1 MVIVRKGRTVVS
13 SSMASVNDDDDD
25 DDDDGG
31 GGGDDGD
38 TSRPGKVMAGAS
50 LTGTTRR
57 RSKAVA
63 VAPWSS
69 VVVMFNVSRP
79 CQWGEG
85 TYTKVDRT
93 TLVSRP
99 LPT

>member
-1 MVIVRKGRTVVS
+1 MSIVRKGRTVVS

-25 DDDDGG
+25 DDDDDGG
-31 GGGDDGD
+31 GD

-85 TYTKVDRT
+85 TYTKVDRA